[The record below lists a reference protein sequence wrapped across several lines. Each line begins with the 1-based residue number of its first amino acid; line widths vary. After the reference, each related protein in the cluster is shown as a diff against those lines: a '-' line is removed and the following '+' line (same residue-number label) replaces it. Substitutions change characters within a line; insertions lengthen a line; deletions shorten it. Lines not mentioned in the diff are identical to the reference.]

1 MMLAALGRP
10 DTSFRA
16 ALFLS
21 VLLHALLIVGLRMET
36 RLPEVVP
43 GVGMSLLTITLGPPP
58 APAGMPSPPPVA
70 SAPAPLPA
78 PSPLPPSSS
87 HPEPTSPIETAA
99 SPVAPHPPAP
109 ASAETTVTTTAPAF
123 VDRRPSVLREGMA
136 TAFLQISEEGR
147 VLQLIW
153 DQVPYVTPEELLEME
168 RELRD
173 RQYAPTGSRYTL
185 ADVIQVPRARMPLST
200 ADP

>member
-1 MMLAALGRP
+1 MLAALGRP
-10 DTSFRA
+10 DAVFRA

-21 VLLHALLIVGLRMET
+21 ALLHALLIAGLHLET
-36 RLPEVVP
+36 RLPEVKA
-43 GVGMSLLTITLGPPP
+43 GGGMSLLTVTLGPPP
-58 APAGMPSPPPVA
+58 APAGMPSSLPVA
-70 SAPAPLPA
+70 STPASLPV
-78 PSPLPPSSS
+78 PSPLPPAQSY
-87 HPEPTSPIETAA
+87 PEPTPPFEA
-99 SPVAPHPPAP
+99 PAP
-109 ASAETTVTTTAPAF
+109 PTAPQPTAPANAETKATTPTPAL
-123 VDRRPSVLREGMA
+123 VDRRPTMLQEGMA

-147 VLQLIW
+147 VLQIIW

-185 ADVIQVPRARMPLST
+185 AEAIQVPRARMPLST